1 MTDKMGG
8 VWRVVS
14 AAGRGRRGARHR
26 TLRLLGAKAFP
37 APSAHKAAKRAASS
51 SSFPSVWGPGLRG
64 QILQRPDREGAQGG
78 GLASARLRTPP
89 PVDRRS
95 RNSKHFNGGFS
106 DPPHSTHGTRGPPS
120 SPPSQGKTKPHTQP
134 RSCPRP
140 QSCRPKSRLGYHL
153 LVLLPAGS
161 MRDKDKWAQPSS

>member
-1 MTDKMGG
+1 MEDALSC
-8 VWRVVS
+8 RNQ
-14 AAGRGRRGARHR
+14 AQDRRGRQVLDTETARCQR
-26 TLRLLGAKAFP
+26 FP
-37 APSAHKAAKRAASS
+37 IPSSHKAAKRAASS
-51 SSFPSVWGPGLRG
+51 SSFPSVWDPGLRG
-64 QILQRPDREGAQGG
+64 QILQRPDREGSQGG

-95 RNSKHFNGGFS
+95 WKSKHFNGGCS

-120 SPPSQGKTKPHTQP
+120 SPPAQRKTKPHTQP

-140 QSCRPKSRLGYHL
+140 QSCRPKSRLGCHL

-161 MRDKDKWAQPSS
+161 MRDKDKWAQLGS